1 MHRVSGPWLK
11 LLSAVG
17 IVPCIIVML
26 MQGKSSAQHS
36 RSDNR
41 MVTIR
46 HLRGAHQRPLTRS
59 TRERRRERGP
69 GVHRV
74 STPWLKL
81 LSAVGVILLLIM
93 MMRRGRSSAQ
103 HSRSDNHLWYIVGT
117 YAVHTCARSPGARGG
132 GACGRGDA
140 GSA

>member
-1 MHRVSGPWLK
+1 
-11 LLSAVG
+11 
-17 IVPCIIVML
+17 ML
-26 MQGKSSAQHS
+26 A
-36 RSDNR
+36 
-41 MVTIR
+41 
-46 HLRGAHQRPLTRS
+46 LEEGA
-59 TRERRRERGP
+59 

-81 LSAVGVILLLIM
+81 LSAVGVILSLIM
-93 MMRRGRSSAQ
+93 EMMKRKSSAQ

-117 YAVHTCARSPGARGG
+117 YAVHTCARCPGARGG